1 MAYNAEST
9 KKKIIS
15 YLNKNSLKYK
25 YDEEVNGFLL
35 GFSIK
40 EQQDMRFK
48 QVISIQE
55 GGDFIQFFSVLKLNP
70 ICNDIQETLL
80 KENLTKKL
88 IKWTILQEEKS
99 AICFVD
105 IFIDE
110 EEEISHRKIERAL
123 AAIQE
128 SIASLKNKFLS
139 E

>member
-1 MAYNAEST
+1 MVILYNF
-9 KKKIIS
+9 
-15 YLNKNSLKYK
+15 
-25 YDEEVNGFLL
+25 FL
-35 GFSIK
+35 F
-40 EQQDMRFK
+40 
-48 QVISIQE
+48 
-55 GGDFIQFFSVLKLNP
+55 
-70 ICNDIQETLL
+70 CNDIQETLL

-88 IKWTILQEEKS
+88 IKWTILQEEKT

-128 SIASLKNKFLS
+128 SIASLKNEFLS